1 MQEYAGFCGS
11 LKPGR
16 NDSLDVLEEDAP
28 GSAFVDDAFDLRKE
42 VTRVFV

>member
-1 MQEYAGFCGS
+1 
-11 LKPGR
+11 LNPGR
-16 NDSLDVLEEDAP
+16 NESLDVLEEDAP